1 MEWRIYAL
9 PGGIFPQG
17 LSFCVF
23 CGVALEML
31 DINCL
36 TVRSKL
42 TKEEL
47 LHSISFSVGE
57 GETFGLIGESGSG
70 KSMTSKCIMRLLNSR
85 AFQIRGEIR
94 WNGRDVFSMNAK
106 ELADYR
112 GKQISMIPQNPMTA
126 FAPMVKLG
134 KQLEMGFRFNTREER
149 HNFCRELT
157 NTLASVNLP
166 DAEKIFNSYPDELS
180 GGMLQRVMIALTMQ
194 QASKLIIAD
203 EITTA
208 VDAASEYLILNELE
222 KIKTSGVSMLVITH
236 DFGVVARLCDRVAVM
251 KSGEI
256 IEQGRTHEVLSTPR
270 HDYTKQLMEASILF
284 QEALC

>member
-1 MEWRIYAL
+1 
-9 PGGIFPQG
+9 
-17 LSFCVF
+17 
-23 CGVALEML
+23 ML
-31 DINCL
+31 AINRL

-47 LHSISFSVGE
+47 LRSVNFSVDN

-85 AFQIRGEIR
+85 AFQIQGEIR
-94 WNGRDVFSMNAK
+94 WKGRDVFSMNAK

-134 KQLEMGFRFNTREER
+134 KQLEMGFQFSSKEER
-149 HNFCRELT
+149 HNFSRELT

-180 GGMLQRVMIALTMQ
+180 GGMLQRVMIALTML
-194 QASKLIIAD
+194 QAPKLIIAD

-208 VDAASEYLILNELE
+208 VDAASEYQILNQLE
-222 KIKTSGVSMLVITH
+222 KIKASGVSLLVITH
-236 DFGVVARLCDRVAVM
+236 DFGVVAKLCDRVAVM

-256 IEQGRTHEVLSTPR
+256 IEQGKTNEVLSTPR
-270 HDYTKQLMEASILF
+270 HDYTKQLMNASILF

>member
-1 MEWRIYAL
+1 
-9 PGGIFPQG
+9 
-17 LSFCVF
+17 
-23 CGVALEML
+23 ML

-194 QASKLIIAD
+194 H
-203 EITTA
+203 

-284 QEALC
+284 QEARC

>member
-1 MEWRIYAL
+1 
-9 PGGIFPQG
+9 
-17 LSFCVF
+17 
-23 CGVALEML
+23 ML

-112 GKQISMIPQNPMTA
+112 GK
-126 FAPMVKLG
+126 
-134 KQLEMGFRFNTREER
+134 LEMGFRFNTREER

>member
-1 MEWRIYAL
+1 
-9 PGGIFPQG
+9 
-17 LSFCVF
+17 
-23 CGVALEML
+23 
-31 DINCL
+31 
-36 TVRSKL
+36 
-42 TKEEL
+42 
-47 LHSISFSVGE
+47 
-57 GETFGLIGESGSG
+57 
-70 KSMTSKCIMRLLNSR
+70 
-85 AFQIRGEIR
+85 
-94 WNGRDVFSMNAK
+94 
-106 ELADYR
+106 
-112 GKQISMIPQNPMTA
+112 MIPQNPMTA

>member
-1 MEWRIYAL
+1 
-9 PGGIFPQG
+9 
-17 LSFCVF
+17 
-23 CGVALEML
+23 ML

-70 KSMTSKCIMRLLNSR
+70 KSMTSKCIMRLLISR

>member
-1 MEWRIYAL
+1 
-9 PGGIFPQG
+9 
-17 LSFCVF
+17 
-23 CGVALEML
+23 ML
-31 DINCL
+31 AINRL

-47 LHSISFSVGE
+47 LRSVNFSVDD

-70 KSMTSKCIMRLLNSR
+70 KSMTSKCIRRLLNSR
-85 AFQIRGEIR
+85 AFQTQGEIC
-94 WNGRDVFSMNAK
+94 WKGRDVFSMNAK

-134 KQLEMGFRFNTREER
+134 KQLEMGFQFSSKEER
-149 HNFCRELT
+149 HNFSRELT

-180 GGMLQRVMIALTMQ
+180 GGMLQRVMIALTML
-194 QASKLIIAD
+194 QAPKLIIAD

-222 KIKTSGVSMLVITH
+222 KIKASGVSLLVITH

-256 IEQGRTHEVLSTPR
+256 IEQGKTHAVLSTPQ
-270 HDYTKQLMEASILF
+270 HDYTKQLMDASILF

>member
-1 MEWRIYAL
+1 MKW
-9 PGGIFPQG
+9 GF
-17 LSFCVF
+17 
-23 CGVALEML
+23 
-31 DINCL
+31 D
-36 TVRSKL
+36 
-42 TKEEL
+42 
-47 LHSISFSVGE
+47 SIPE
-57 GETFGLIGESGSG
+57 
-70 KSMTSKCIMRLLNSR
+70 K
-85 AFQIRGEIR
+85 
-94 WNGRDVFSMNAK
+94 NG
-106 ELADYR
+106 
-112 GKQISMIPQNPMTA
+112 T
-126 FAPMVKLG
+126 
-134 KQLEMGFRFNTREER
+134 T
-149 HNFCRELT
+149 FCRELT

-166 DAEKIFNSYPDELS
+166 DAEKFLTVYPDELS

-284 QEALC
+284 RRRYAKGRRNYKRNIKYRVEKKTCWKPCQAYLSSLPTTVSRPS